1 MTQFLSPLRYAVFAI
16 FAICNAIIC
25 SAAVWNLSIAR
36 TLGWNFQVDIYLIF
50 VGASGLALIFT
61 IIFVEFA
68 RRNAVLNM
76 VWFECVWVGL
86 FWTMELA
93 GAAALTAIVPN
104 HMCDPAVRILVDNSC
119 SSTQLL
125 LAFSWICTITLLGYF
140 LLLVIST
147 ILHHKRDRRIWQRT
161 VRNFPWSPSCDH
173 LSSEPPSPIIPRFT
187 PKSSTVLAPTPR
199 RAAPAAMYSHRAGLS
214 TDYHIEYYK
223 PPPPLTN
230 QPVPPAAV
238 APVRNHLPRTR
249 NVTENHPGAS
259 FYPHY
264 IQPSLISQPPRT
276 LPPTRQHHLP
286 PSPPP
291 LGDWPR
297 ANAVSQPLR
306 IKRNNAPQPMAA
318 TPTMEAAVG
327 VSTPI
332 PSLPR
337 SRPSGPRRRSNSTG
351 DNRPPPLDLSKIT
364 TFKER
369 RR

>member
-1 MTQFLSPLRYAVFAI
+1 MSQFLSPLRYAVFAI

-36 TLGWNFQVDIYLIF
+36 TLGWNFQVDVYLIF
-50 VGASGLALIFT
+50 VGSSGLALIFA
-61 IIFVEFA
+61 IIFAEVA
-68 RRNAVLNM
+68 RSNAILNM

-93 GAAALTAIVPN
+93 GAAALTAIVPS
-104 HMCDPAVRILVDNSC
+104 HMCDPAVQILVDNSC

-140 LLLVIST
+140 LLLVISV
-147 ILHHKRDRRIWQRT
+147 ILHHKRDRRIWQHT
-161 VRNFPWSPSCDH
+161 VRNFPWSASCDH
-173 LSSEPPSPIIPRFT
+173 LSSEPPSPILPRIT

-199 RAAPAAMYSHRAGLS
+199 RAAPVAMYSHRAGLS
-214 TDYHIEYYK
+214 LDYHIEYYK
-223 PPPPLTN
+223 PPLPLTN
-230 QPVPPAAV
+230 QPAPPAAV
-238 APVRNHLPRTR
+238 APMRNHPQRTR
-249 NVTENHPGAS
+249 NATENYPGAS

-276 LPPTRQHHLP
+276 LPPNRQQLP

-297 ANAVSQPLR
+297 ADAVSQPLR
-306 IKRNNAPQPMAA
+306 IKRNNASQHMTVTPPSTEA
-318 TPTMEAAVG
+318 TVG
-327 VSTPI
+327 V
-332 PSLPR
+332 PR
-337 SRPSGPRRRSNSTG
+337 PRPSGPRRRSNSTG